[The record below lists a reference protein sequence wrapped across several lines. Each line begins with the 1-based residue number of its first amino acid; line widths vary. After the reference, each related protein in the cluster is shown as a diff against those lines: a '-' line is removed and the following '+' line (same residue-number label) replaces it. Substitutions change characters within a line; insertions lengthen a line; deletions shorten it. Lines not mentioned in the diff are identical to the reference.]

1 MAATGIAPTFAP
13 TASPEAQAV
22 SRRLHWLIWGAE
34 SAGTALLVFGALSA
48 VALAL
53 GSGSPLAG
61 WSQSPRLLVTGLL
74 VGTIVA
80 LLVVS
85 PLGRLSGAHL
95 NPAVTLAFWV
105 VRMASRRDAIG
116 YVAAQLLGALAGGL
130 LFRWLWGG
138 VALSVG
144 GGVTHPTVPV
154 WAALFLEA
162 AMTALLVA
170 MIFAFVSRERLAR
183 WTPLMLVP
191 VLAVLIWRG
200 SRYTG
205 SSLNPA
211 RSEGPAVAFADFGD
225 LWLYLVG
232 PILGGLTVAMAWR
245 QRDRAAQPKT
255 AKLFHDCGYPCSFR
269 SQLAVNSQ
277 LAVIPSFRNPDEEH
291 LLGNGSSVDGPAD
304 RAGQDRSAAR
314 DQPIVEGQARQP
326 PPERKKQRQ

>member
-1 MAATGIAPTFAP
+1 MAATGITPTSAP

-34 SAGTALLVFGALSA
+34 GAGTALLVLGALSA
-48 VALAL
+48 VAIAL

-95 NPAVTLAFWV
+95 NPAITLAFWV
-105 VRMASRRDAIG
+105 ARMASRREAIG

-130 LFRWLWGG
+130 MFRWLWGG

-144 GGVTHPTVPV
+144 GGVTHPTVSI
-154 WAALFLEA
+154 WAALCLEA
-162 AMTALLVA
+162 GMTALLVA

-205 SSLNPA
+205 TSLNPA
-211 RSEGPAVAFADFGD
+211 RSEGPAIAFADFGV
-225 LWLYLVG
+225 LWIYLLG
-232 PILGGLTVAMAWR
+232 PILGGLTVAVAWR
-245 QRDRAAQPKT
+245 RRDHAAQPKT
-255 AKLFHDCGYPCSFR
+255 AKLFHDCSYPCSLN
-269 SQLAVNSQ
+269 SELAVT
-277 LAVIPSFRNPDEEH
+277 PRPGNPDEEH
-291 LLGNGSSVDGPAD
+291 LPGDRSGVDGAPD
-304 RAGQDRSAAR
+304 RAAQDRSAAR
-314 DQPIVEGQARQP
+314 DQAIVER
-326 PPERKKQRQ
+326 